1 VAGYQPAHEPAAARV
16 SAIAADAARAPAAGL
31 DLSIVV
37 PVFNE
42 EENLPLLWP
51 EIRLVLDPTGWSYEV
66 IFVDDGSRDRSAE
79 IVRAFHEEDP
89 RARLVRLKANAGETA
104 ATDAGFKAVRGR
116 WVVVMDADLQ
126 NDPHDIPGML
136 AHLDRWDA
144 VTGWRVNRGDGD
156 SWIRRA
162 SSRIANRVRN
172 ALTEETVQDSG
183 CTFRAFRREC
193 LRDLV
198 LYKGFHRF
206 VPTLLKMR
214 GYRVLEVP
222 VNHRPRRFGQSKY
235 GIGNRAWSAFK
246 DLLAVRWMKDR
257 LLRYEIAE
265 NLGGEDPRGGEPG
278 GAARPRP

>member
-1 VAGYQPAHEPAAARV
+1 V
-16 SAIAADAARAPAAGL
+16 SAIAADGARVPAAGL

-37 PVFNE
+37 PVYNE

-51 EIRLVLDPTGWSYEV
+51 EIREVLDPTGWSYEV

-79 IVRAFHEEDP
+79 VVRAFHDADP

-126 NDPHDIPGML
+126 NDPHDMPAML
-136 AHLDRWDA
+136 AHLDKWDA

-162 SSRIANRVRN
+162 SSRIANGVRN

-222 VNHRPRRFGQSKY
+222 VNHRARRFGQSKY

-265 NLGGEDPRGGEPG
+265 NLGGEDARAGSPGGEGPARDG
-278 GAARPRP
+278 RPRP